1 MSARHSQVIEQKTIE
16 LQKLNDKFTEEERL
30 FKIMEEAER
39 RHGKTEGRFACRVG
53 EQKGDRPLHFCPL
66 PFCLGLFLNVRR
78 HFLTVHKNHVKDKDV
93 DLLIAETWRLT
104 NEVRKLEGK
113 REVKRREDFKKKTPP
128 QLVREE
134 EEESEDESLKQNEEE
149 TEIEGTD
156 TRN

>member
-1 MSARHSQVIEQKTIE
+1 MKVC
-16 LQKLNDKFTEEERL
+16 EEKRL
-30 FKIMEEAER
+30 FKVMEEAER
-39 RHGKTEGRFACRVG
+39 RHGNTPSSKTGREGRFASRIG

-156 TRN
+156 TWN